1 MTSLLQLG
9 EKENLIC
16 LGTSVR
22 VILKQILKQYGTSV
36 WSDFKWSRI
45 RTGEKG
51 NEDDRLLGCDAVQT
65 GRELPDYAA
74 SEPKR
79 QQSAQLAL

>member
-1 MTSLLQLG
+1 MPVTTSK
-9 EKENLIC
+9 KEYLRC
-16 LGTSVR
+16 LGTAVR
-22 VILKQILKQYGTSV
+22 VILKWILKKDGTRV

-45 RTGEKG
+45 RTSEKG

-74 SEPKR
+74 SEPRR
-79 QQSAQLAL
+79 QHSAQLAL